1 MNWYRH
7 PSRLHDAQVMR
18 RAPRAP
24 RVLVVTVALAIAA
37 LLAGCG
43 SSASGTSGSHQPAN
57 VVIFEPLSGP
67 DSIFVAQDIAGVHA
81 AADVINAAGP
91 PLGRRIGV
99 LFFNSTDDPA
109 DAVPATRQML
119 ATASNVI
126 GIMGPTTNPGEA
138 IAPILNSVKIPFFP
152 DSGDVAF
159 DHSHYQYLWRP
170 TPSDSVLGYVLAAF
184 AHQLGYTRVATLFG
198 NDIGSSDEVTNAVAG
213 VRKLGGRIVL
223 QQQVALDSSSYN
235 SEVEAMLAAHPQV
248 ILTETDSPTTD
259 TYFSEMEQL
268 NHGKLIPV
276 IDDGYLS
283 VITAARTSAVKVLGA
298 SAMARYWRGVTQVGL
313 GAGPGWSV
321 YDKALNS
328 LKGIA
333 GLSDPGQYYN
343 DSYSETFYDAVTD
356 LALAMIAS
364 KSSDPSVLNSWILRL
379 TAPHPGAVVVH
390 TYAAGRAA
398 LLAGKSI
405 QYVGVSGPQKYNKY
419 HNNLLPYQGVKI
431 LPNGQ
436 AAEFSVI
443 TDAEIGSVDPT
454 FTTP

>member
-1 MNWYRH
+1 MNGYRNPNRMH
-7 PSRLHDAQVMR
+7 NAQVMR
-18 RAPRAP
+18 RAPQAP
-24 RVLVVTVALAIAA
+24 RVFVVTVALATAA

-43 SSASGTSGSHQPAN
+43 SSGSGGSAHQPVN
-57 VVIFEPLSGP
+57 VVIFEPLTGP
-67 DSIFVAQDIAGVHA
+67 DSVFVGQDIAGVHA

-91 PLGRRIGV
+91 PLGRKIDV
-99 LFFNSTDDPA
+99 QFANSYDDPA
-109 DAVPATRQML
+109 DAVPATRRML
-119 ATASNVI
+119 ATTSNVI

-159 DHSHYQYLWRP
+159 DTSHYQYLWRP

-184 AHQLGYTRVATLFG
+184 AHKLGYTRVATLFG
-198 NDIGSSDEVTNAVAG
+198 NNIGSSDEVTNAVAG
-213 VRKLGGRIVL
+213 TQKLGGTIVL
-223 QQQVALDSSSYN
+223 KQSLALDQSSYN
-235 SEVEAMLAAHPQV
+235 SEVSAMLAAHPQV
-248 ILTETDSPTTD
+248 ILTETDPQTTN
-259 TYFSEMEQL
+259 TYFTEMEQL

-283 VITAARTSAVKVLGA
+283 VITAARN
-298 SAMARYWRGVTQVGL
+298 SAMKAIGAATMARNWRGVTQVGL
-313 GAGPGWSV
+313 NGGPGWKV
-321 YDKALNS
+321 YDAALKS
-328 LKGIA
+328 LKGIS
-333 GLSDPGQYYN
+333 GLSSPGQYFN
-343 DSYSETFYDAVTD
+343 DSYSQTYYDAVTD

-405 QYVGVSGPQKYNKY
+405 QYIGVSGPQRYNKY
-419 HNNLLPYQGVKI
+419 HNNLLPYVGVKI

-436 AAEFSVI
+436 VSDFANV
-443 TDAEIGSVDPT
+443 TQAEIASVDPT
-454 FTTP
+454 FAKS